1 MAAKKQSPD
10 RGQDL
15 SLIRASG
22 STARVLN
29 LALVFERHG
38 QSDEFQAKPLFRN
51 QKLNRALILKHAIR
65 AHERAL
71 FARPEPHT
79 TKIVFPYSPTELEL
93 GGTSVMVGEGRFPE
107 LFRRALGAHASEE
120 DFEAD
125 LELVTLLH
133 ELPSFD
139 PFLLREQ
146 LKRSGHEPARC
157 FFEIADADIARMLAF
172 VQCEIEPLVG
182 MAFGAAGRRAEK
194 LAMRLSEK
202 LMTDEN
208 AQMLAPLRE
217 TLRLSVGEF
226 GEGAFAWKG
235 FLYYKWMLS
244 EFDAR
249 HADFSARFTGC
260 AIVGDDA
267 RARRDVEQLRQSVLT
282 RMHLVL
288 GRAGEAIL
296 AYDHAFNALARG
308 DAVPFRGFLLA
319 APAQFMPLGEALG
332 AVKHIHT
339 FWGFRFRADAPPRL
353 EVEEAAEIL
362 QEFDRMLN
370 GIQLVR
376 GGLRQEMV
384 LDI

>member
-1 MAAKKQSPD
+1 MAAKKPSPD

-38 QSDEFQAKPLFRN
+38 EGEEFRSKPLFRN

-65 AHERAL
+65 PHERSL

-79 TKIVFPYSPTELEL
+79 TKIVFPFSPTELEL
-93 GGTSVMVGEGRFPE
+93 GGTSVMVGEARFSE
-107 LFRRALGAHASEE
+107 LFRRALGAHASEA

-125 LELVTLLH
+125 LELVQQLH
-133 ELPSFD
+133 EIPSFD
-139 PFLLREQ
+139 PFLLREH
-146 LKRSGHEPARC
+146 LKRAGHEAARC
-157 FFEIADADIARMLAF
+157 FFEISDADIARMHAF
-172 VQCEIEPLVG
+172 VQREIEPLVG
-182 MAFGAAGRRAEK
+182 QAFGAAGRRAEK
-194 LAMRLSEK
+194 LAERLAEK

-208 AQMLAPLRE
+208 AQLLAPLRE
-217 TLRLSVGEF
+217 TLRLTAGEF
-226 GEGAFAWKG
+226 AEGVFAWKG

-249 HADFSARFTGC
+249 HADFSAKFTGC
-260 AIVGDDA
+260 AIVSDDT
-267 RARRDVEQLRQSVLT
+267 RARREVERLRQTVLT

-288 GRAGEAIL
+288 GRGGEAIL
-296 AYDHAFNALARG
+296 AYDHAFSALARG
-308 DAVPFRGFLLA
+308 DAVPFRSFLIA
-319 APAQFMPLGEALG
+319 APAQFIPLGEALG

-339 FWGFRFRADAPPRL
+339 FWGFRFPASAALRIEA
-353 EVEEAAEIL
+353 EEAGEIL

-376 GGLRQEMV
+376 GGLSQEV
-384 LDI
+384 ALD